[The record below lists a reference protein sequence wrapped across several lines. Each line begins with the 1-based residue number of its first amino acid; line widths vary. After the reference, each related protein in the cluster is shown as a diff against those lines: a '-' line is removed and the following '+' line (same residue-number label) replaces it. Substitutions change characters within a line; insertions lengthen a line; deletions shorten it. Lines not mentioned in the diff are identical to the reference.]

1 MFKRSWIVAAVVTG
15 LAGAVAWACGPMF
28 PNQLLDHRGDTLK
41 AVPQNSFAFEATH
54 LLVATD
60 KLAVEEPSLYD
71 DGGQH
76 KDDAAQAKS
85 LGISIAQLGRV
96 DTLRALD
103 DGDAAYAQGSDLPED
118 LRAYTAGAVDYAKG
132 HQDKASLRFEQ
143 VLALP
148 PAQAT
153 LRGVWAAYMLGRI
166 HAANAASASNDA
178 TAFSRE
184 RAAAAKAF
192 QLTRTRAVEGAL
204 DSQGLAVSSFGE
216 EARLYLYGHG
226 TQCSWNDLYGVADAN
241 NSEDGDA
248 THTQGA
254 NAACGDGVPAAD
266 LKRAITLYA
275 AQAGHGS
282 NVGVQSLVAIADYAM
297 RHPQRMAELID
308 NPVSQRLL
316 VAYALARMGGSSE
329 ETPAGSAPKPDQPL
343 LALVQAIE
351 QRGMDKLEGADRLAA
366 LAYQTGR
373 YELAAKLVDK
383 SSGPLAEWVRAKLA
397 LQKGDLAAA
406 SASYAAAAKAFPK
419 AGDAQAAIEP
429 SNANLITGE
438 QGVLALARGEYVEAM
453 GHLYDAAVA
462 VGGDGNVY
470 DWDLET
476 TSYGYGN
483 DAMYIAE
490 RVLTVDE
497 LKSFVDAR
505 APATPLTSKSP
516 SSDDAYRYRS
526 PIADSLRWVLA
537 RRLMRSGRY
546 GDALPYFPADNDW
559 RFGTYGDDGKLQVQ
573 SFRTPALSY
582 AKALHDSEHAWT
594 DIGKAQALYAAAVIA
609 REHGMQI
616 LGYEQGPDYT
626 DSEGSYQGGQWADTA
641 IAAAGLCDRRRA
653 AALRRQR
660 SQAELSLSLS
670 LHSRGPGQPCCR
682 PAAAALAGIR
692 SRALPGDR
700 LDDGRSAGL
709 RGSLPGIRRARAQRA
724 VGAPAPRQG
733 LLPALCEAG
742 RLRGMGRRLRHGV
755 RSARF
760 RPRTCTQAQRAGGG
774 DQARRASRLAI
785 GTWRGA
791 GADGWP
797 GRLDRAASAAQN
809 PGLRAGQGFCAIMA
823 YSTPVSRREEDRF
836 RF

>member
-248 THTQGA
+248 THIQGA

-626 DSEGSYQGGQWADTA
+626 DSEGSYQGGSGQTPQSLQQAYVTEGERQRYA
-641 IAAAGLCDRRRA
+641 ASEAKPNYRFHYRYIAADQANRA
-653 AALRRQR
+653 ADLLPPR
-660 SQAELSLSLS
+660 SQAFAAVLCQATGWMME
-670 LHSRGPGQPCCR
+670 GPPDYEDHYQGYGE
-682 PAAAALAGIR
+682 PAPSEPSERLRRVKAYYQRYVKQGAYVEWAGGFGTGCEV
-692 SRALPGDR
+692 PDF
-700 LDDGRSAGL
+700 D
-709 RGSLPGIRRARAQRA
+709 RARALKRSEQVAAIKHA
-724 VGAPAPRQG
+724 V
-733 LLPALCEAG
+733 
-742 RLRGMGRRLRHGV
+742 RHGWPLELGAV
-755 RSARF
+755 LVLM
-760 RPRTCTQAQRAGGG
+760 GGLVAWI
-774 DQARRASRLAI
+774 ARRR
-785 GTWRGA
+785 R
-791 GADGWP
+791 
-797 GRLDRAASAAQN
+797 RK
-809 PGLRAGQGFCAIMA
+809 
-823 YSTPVSRREEDRF
+823 TPA
-836 RF
+836 

>member
-1 MFKRSWIVAAVVTG
+1 
-15 LAGAVAWACGPMF
+15 MF

-118 LRAYTAGAVDYAKG
+118 LRAYTAGGVDYAKG
-132 HQDKASLRFEQ
+132 QEDKASLRFEQ

-192 QLTRTRAVEGAL
+192 QLTRARAVEGAL

-226 TQCSWNDLYGVADAN
+226 TQCNWNDLYGVADAN
-241 NSEDGDA
+241 DSEDGDA

-626 DSEGSYQGGQWADTA
+626 DSEGSYQGGSGQTPQSLQQAYVTEGERQRYA
-641 IAAAGLCDRRRA
+641 ASEAKPNYRFHYRYIAADQANRA
-653 AALRRQR
+653 ADLLPPR
-660 SQAELSLSLS
+660 SQAFAAVLCQATGWMME
-670 LHSRGPGQPCCR
+670 GPPDYEDHYQGYGE
-682 PAAAALAGIR
+682 PAPSEPSERLRRVKAYYQRYVKQGAYVEWAGGFGTGCEV
-692 SRALPGDR
+692 PDF
-700 LDDGRSAGL
+700 D
-709 RGSLPGIRRARAQRA
+709 RARALKRSEQVAAIKHA
-724 VGAPAPRQG
+724 V
-733 LLPALCEAG
+733 
-742 RLRGMGRRLRHGV
+742 RHGWPLELGAV
-755 RSARF
+755 LVLM
-760 RPRTCTQAQRAGGG
+760 GGLVAWI
-774 DQARRASRLAI
+774 ARRR
-785 GTWRGA
+785 R
-791 GADGWP
+791 
-797 GRLDRAASAAQN
+797 RK
-809 PGLRAGQGFCAIMA
+809 
-823 YSTPVSRREEDRF
+823 TPA
-836 RF
+836 